1 MRQHATGTL
10 VHPQKSASQVPSA
23 IFKWLKLEFFLLD
36 DDIFFFPLFIYM
48 RARYKVYAR
57 LLHEYIEG
65 NINFVKGYENSMI
78 LALHTFEKHF
88 KKRVSD
94 ELTE

>member
-1 MRQHATGTL
+1 
-10 VHPQKSASQVPSA
+10 
-23 IFKWLKLEFFLLD
+23 
-36 DDIFFFPLFIYM
+36 M